1 MGQGA
6 EHRGQRLRAGTVCKG
21 RVPALIDP
29 ERLNTNPLDRGKTLS
44 PAAIKASTSPA
55 LSCSAVVPC
64 IHSLLPILTLSPS
77 VPIEP
82 PFCRDI

>member
-6 EHRGQRLRAGTVCKG
+6 EHRGQGLRAGTVCKG
-21 RVPALIDP
+21 WVPALTDP
-29 ERLNTNPLDRGKTLS
+29 KRLNTNPLDRGKTLS

-55 LSCSAVVPC
+55 CAVVPC

-82 PFCRDI
+82 PFSRDI